1 MRVPAVTTRPSQQIL
16 LRPSA
21 ASMRAAPAAR
31 PNEVAITSAKK
42 EFQNE
47 HQLLSTRRQLAFHR
61 EHAQASAAPF
71 VLVEEAIHGGVVVRI
86 DREEMRLDGTLF
98 ARRFAIVD
106 GVLLTLNVDAPYAA
120 HGVDTFAEG

>member
-1 MRVPAVTTRPSQQIL
+1 MRIPSVTARPSQQIL

-61 EHAQASAAPF
+61 EHTEASEVPF

-106 GVLLTLNVDAPYAA
+106 GLLRTLSVEAPYSA
-120 HGVDTFAEG
+120 HAMDTSAEG